1 MQKTME
7 FVKIPLQLKSK
18 FNKVTRYKINME
30 YSITFYTQLQTIE
43 VKIIMLHIMK
53 TMKNLGINL
62 TKDM

>member
-7 FVKIPLQLKSK
+7 FVKIPLQLSK

-30 YSITFYTQLQTIE
+30 NSIIFYTQLQTIE